1 MWRVKLE
8 GDPQAFADLMK
19 RWQTPIQNLCVR
31 MVGDI
36 HKAEDICQGVF
47 VRLYSARGRWE
58 PESKFSTFLWRIALN
73 LCHDEL
79 RKSKRLGECS
89 LEELEE
95 DNDLQRQGLPSIEP
109 GPDTHIERRE
119 MAEEIRQAL
128 LKLATHYREVVV
140 LRHYEHHKFNEISD
154 VLGIPEGTVKSRM
167 SEALHQLNRL
177 LKHLD
182 EKKIDE
188 KKSWNPK
195 NQPREL
201 LAL

>member
-19 RWQTPIQNLCVR
+19 RWQKPMQNLCVR
-31 MVGDI
+31 MTGDL
-36 HKAEDICQGVF
+36 HKAEDITQGVF
-47 VRLYSARGRWE
+47 VRLYSARAGWE

-79 RKSKRLGECS
+79 RKSKRRGECS

-95 DNDLQRQGLPSIEP
+95 DNDIQLHSMPSTEP
-109 GPDTHIERRE
+109 GPDALVQRQE
-119 MAEEIRQAL
+119 MAGEVRQAL
-128 LKLATHYREVVV
+128 LKLAAHYREVVV
-140 LRHYEHHKFNEISD
+140 LRHYEHLQFNEIAD
-154 VLGIPEGTVKSRM
+154 VLGIPEGTAKSRM
-167 SEALHQLNRL
+167 SEALNQLNRL

-182 EKKIDE
+182 EKNPDD
-188 KKSWNPK
+188 KKSWTPK